1 MIDCYCISINSQVLD
16 MIRDGFFSPESPN
29 DFKDIV
35 DMLLHH
41 DRLAISRLLGETVQR
56 QLLDPL
62 LQCSSFFLFRFLTL
76 ADYTAYVT
84 AQDIVNATYTDQAS
98 TMKIMTRIKEI
109 THIKNLY

>member
-1 MIDCYCISINSQVLD
+1 

-29 DFKDIV
+29 EFKDIV

-41 DRLAISRLLGETVQR
+41 DRLAISRLQKDAVQR
-56 QLLDPL
+56 QLLDPV
-62 LQCSSFFLFRFLTL
+62 LQCSSFFFFRFLTL

-98 TMKIMTRIKEI
+98 TMNLMTRKKDRMKEI
-109 THIKNLY
+109 TYIKTLY

>member
-1 MIDCYCISINSQVLD
+1 

-29 DFKDIV
+29 EFKDIV

-41 DRLAISRLLGETVQR
+41 DRLAISRLQGDAVQK
-56 QLLDPL
+56 QLLVAV
-62 LQCSSFFLFRFLTL
+62 LQCSSFCFFRFLTL

-98 TMKIMTRIKEI
+98 TMNFMTRKK
-109 THIKNLY
+109 TG

>member
-1 MIDCYCISINSQVLD
+1 MIDCFCVSINSQVLD

-29 DFKDIV
+29 EFKDIV

-41 DRLAISRLLGETVQR
+41 DRLAISRLQGDDVR
-56 QLLDPL
+56 KQLLVPV
-62 LQCSSFFLFRFLTL
+62 LQCSSFFFFRFLTL

-98 TMKIMTRIKEI
+98 TMNLMTRKK
-109 THIKNLY
+109 TG

>member
-1 MIDCYCISINSQVLD
+1 

-29 DFKDIV
+29 EFKDIV

-41 DRLAISRLLGETVQR
+41 DRLAISRLQKDAVQR
-56 QLLDPL
+56 QLLVPL
-62 LQCSSFFLFRFLTL
+62 LQCSSFFFFRFLTL

-98 TMKIMTRIKEI
+98 TMNFMTRKKDRIKEV